1 MQPVLDARTPI
12 GNFFLSVLFI
22 DIEILAG
29 NPTQEGKNDLLP
41 SMKGGEKKLYSIHYS
56 NQRRGILSKEK
67 YTVLQS

>member
-12 GNFFLSVLFI
+12 GNFFLTVLFI

-41 SMKGGEKKLYSIHYS
+41 SIIVIKTSLK
-56 NQRRGILSKEK
+56 RRLS
-67 YTVLQS
+67 VV